1 MATAVI
7 PSATALL
14 RARRR
19 DDGSVEL
26 HHVPGR
32 DPPGRHPKPFTITV
46 VEVQPPFARKL

>member
-26 HHVPGR
+26 HHVPGH
-32 DPPGRHPKPFTITV
+32 DPRVVPRAGRLT
-46 VEVQPPFARKL
+46 ESD